1 MALPQECRVNRSGS
15 DLELGSKEAT
25 QRLAPSGYLPIAHQ
39 SDRSRSAKTLAPVRP
54 INRSRER
61 VPNLK
66 KRTQLAADLA
76 PDTAQSR
83 SPHPDRLPLLLSLD
97 LPETEITCRCW
108 ESHSGHSDP
117 FTQTNP
123 AG

>member
-1 MALPQECRVNRSGS
+1 MALPPECRVNRSGS

-66 KRTQLAADLA
+66 NRTQLAPDLT
-76 PDTAQSR
+76 PHTAQSR
-83 SPHPDRLPLLLSLD
+83 TPHPDRLPRLLSMER
-97 LPETEITCRCW
+97 PT
-108 ESHSGHSDP
+108 
-117 FTQTNP
+117 
-123 AG
+123 